1 MKTIICA
8 FAAVAISQTLGA
20 DTSNPVADFRVRA
33 ELPPPGKLLKWQ
45 SDINGDGKA
54 EVFLSRKDDVDDAAA
69 NQISPGWDVYAARPN
84 GGSYWPINGINQ
96 DDDSISLVALQV
108 DLETCFVGNVSEVGQ
123 YALVTLQVSN
133 PRAGDPIARIY
144 AYTIEGDHLKRTKL
158 AEYNPTQTNAL
169 FDKYLKDDKRTV
181 ITPVEVTQ

>member
-1 MKTIICA
+1 M
-8 FAAVAISQTLGA
+8 
-20 DTSNPVADFRVRA
+20 
-33 ELPPPGKLLKWQ
+33 
-45 SDINGDGKA
+45 
-54 EVFLSRKDDVDDAAA
+54 
-69 NQISPGWDVYAARPN
+69 
-84 GGSYWPINGINQ
+84 
-96 DDDSISLVALQV
+96 
-108 DLETCFVGNVSEVGQ
+108 GNVSEVGQ

-144 AYTIEGDHLKRTKL
+144 AYTIEGDHLNRTKL

>member
-20 DTSNPVADFRVRA
+20 DTSNPVADFHVRS

-45 SDINGDGKA
+45 SDINGDEKA

-69 NQISPGWDVYAARPN
+69 NQISPGWDVYIARPD

-96 DDDSISLVALQV
+96 GDDSISLVALQV

-144 AYTIEGDHLKRTKL
+144 AYTIEGDHLNRTKL